1 MKKKTEKRKVVKRIT
16 AIISAASVMTAAF
29 GFVLPASA
37 AAPTQGTLP
46 FYASFSDKFAGGR
59 GNYTTADTSDAL
71 YGEAWKL
78 SGWEAQGIKLGSAEL
93 TGKKLAVSFDLKVE
107 ALTIA
112 ADKTDRAVC
121 NARFSATQ
129 PTTGNDL
136 SMYCDL
142 YAPLQIRASANEL
155 IFKMTNG
162 QYPNNTNTTLATVD
176 KPKAWHRV
184 DMVLDVNSTTG
195 TTVDF
200 YVDGTKIGT
209 QSMTV
214 AINNSEKQMT
224 SIYGYFM
231 DPLDSK
237 SANDKVYIDN
247 LNIRETSA
255 MTVASSSYDNTTRTL
270 NVEFNDTIAAN
281 AETAITV
288 EKANYS
294 DQGVVDANK
303 YIVTKPTAN
312 TLEIKFDEGALASSS
327 EYKLKGVSSAFGS
340 TAADI
345 SFTVPSSK
353 SVKVV
358 EDFTGATDDLN
369 GTVSNTK
376 LTLSSG
382 DGKAKFSLVEGKN
395 GGTDKALN
403 IKRNTGAST
412 GGAAKVAFSYYGD
425 TYGFANARRL
435 GKVTYSFDFKETT
448 AGPTFTFNQNN
459 TLAEFNA
466 SLKDMYDNWRK
477 WNEKNNWRVF
487 GKYEIG
493 AWHNLKFELDYDNQI
508 ITYYVDNELAMQIKA
523 SEAKNSYDDFSSN
536 DNANVTK
543 SDFENVMGDD
553 KAISYAGAINWN
565 NTTDSMGLEYT
576 IDNFTVEYEETATVG
591 MDEDDDISIKNLT
604 VAPVTDDDTASYVV
618 TAKAVNTYAVEKTAN
633 IIVCGYDANGVL
645 VDVQLSDV
653 TLGALRCTEVSKKF
667 NLTAANNI
675 ASVRAFAWNGVGSLV
690 PLGPSD
696 QYTVGE

>member
-1 MKKKTEKRKVVKRIT
+1 MKRKTEKKKVVKRIT

-46 FYASFSDKFAGGR
+46 FYASFSDADWFAGGR
-59 GNYTTADTSDAL
+59 GDYTTADTGDEL
-71 YGEAWKL
+71 YGKAWTFK
-78 SGWEAQGIKLGSAEL
+78 GWEAVTIKLGSEAL
-93 TGKKLAVSFDLKVE
+93 TNKKLVVSFDIKVN
-107 ALTIA
+107 ALGI
-112 ADKTDRAVC
+112 TDDTTVKSVLM
-121 NARFSATQ
+121 ARFNNAASEASTYQ
-129 PTTGNDL
+129 
-136 SMYCDL
+136 
-142 YAPLQIRASANEL
+142 PLQIRASKDAL
-155 IFKMTNG
+155 KFYTTNG
-162 QYPNNTNTTLATVD
+162 QNPNGSNETIVDVTNNRLG
-176 KPKAWHRV
+176 WHRV
-184 DMVLDVNSTTG
+184 DMVLDVNNTQ
-195 TTVDF
+195 TTVDY
-200 YVDGTKIGT
+200 YVDGSNAGFIQQPMK
-209 QSMTV
+209 V
-214 AINNSEKQMT
+214 AGSESGEKNMG
-224 SIYGYFM
+224 SVYSLLI
-231 DPLDSK
+231 DPAGGV
-237 SANDKVYIDN
+237 ANTTNGGDVYIDN

-294 DQGVVDANK
+294 DQSVVDADN
-303 YIVTKPTAN
+303 YTVTKPTAN
-312 TLEIKFDEGALASSS
+312 TLKIVFNEGALASSS
-327 EYKLKGVSSAFGS
+327 GYTLKGVSSAFGS

-358 EDFTGATDDLN
+358 EDFTGATDNSN
-369 GTVSNTK
+369 GTVSDTK

-382 DGKAKFSLVEGKN
+382 DGNAKFSLVEGKN

-403 IKRNTGAST
+403 IKRDTGAST

-448 AGPTFTFNQNN
+448 AGPAFSFNQNN
-459 TLAEFNA
+459 TLAEFNV
-466 SLKDMYDNWRK
+466 SSKDMYDNWRVGDK
-477 WNEKNNWRVF
+477 KNNYRVF
-487 GKYEIG
+487 GKYTSG
-493 AWHNLKFELDYDNQI
+493 AWHNLKFELDYDNQVI
-508 ITYYVDNELAMQIKA
+508 KYY
-523 SEAKNSYDDFSSN
+523 YDDACVMELRADQFVEDYASQAKSN
-536 DNANVTK
+536 INYVTK
-543 SDFENVMGDD
+543 ADFEKVMGDD

-565 NTTDSMGLEYT
+565 NTSDSTGLEYT

-591 MDEDDDISIKNLT
+591 MDEDNDISIKNLT
-604 VAPVTDDDTASYVV
+604 VAPGTGDDTANYVV

-645 VDVQLSDV
+645 VDVQLNDV
-653 TLGALRCTEVSKKF
+653 TLGALRCTEVSEKF
-667 NLTAANNI
+667 NLTAENI
-675 ASVRAFAWNGVGSLV
+675 ASVRAFAWNGDGSLI
-690 PLGPSD
+690 PLGQSA

>member
-1 MKKKTEKRKVVKRIT
+1 MKRKTEKKKVVKRIT

-46 FYASFSDKFAGGR
+46 FYASFSDADWFYGGR

-71 YGEAWKL
+71 YGKAWTFKGYEAVT
-78 SGWEAQGIKLGSAEL
+78 IKLGSEAL
-93 TGKKLAVSFDLKVE
+93 TNKKLAVSFDLKVN
-107 ALTIA
+107 ALGLTDDTTVKSVLSAKFQA
-112 ADKTDRAVC
+112 AVSDTSKY
-121 NARFSATQ
+121 Q
-129 PTTGNDL
+129 
-136 SMYCDL
+136 
-142 YAPLQIRASANEL
+142 PLQIRASKDAL
-155 IFKMTNG
+155 KFYTTNG
-162 QYPNNTNTTLATVD
+162 QNPNGNNETIVNVTNNRLG
-176 KPKAWHRV
+176 WHRV
-184 DMVLDVNSTTG
+184 DMVLDVNNTQ
-195 TTVDF
+195 TTVDY
-200 YVDGTKIGT
+200 YVDGSNAGFIQQPMK
-209 QSMTV
+209 V
-214 AINNSEKQMT
+214 AGSESGVKNM
-224 SIYGYFM
+224 SSVYALLI
-231 DPLDSK
+231 DPLGGVADTTHGG
-237 SANDKVYIDN
+237 DVYIDN

-281 AETAITV
+281 VADTMKV
-288 EKANYS
+288 VKSNYT
-294 DQGVVDANK
+294 DQSVVGADK
-303 YIVTKPTAN
+303 YTVTKPTAN
-312 TLEIKFDEGALASSS
+312 TLKIEFKGGALASSS
-327 EYKLKGVSSAFGS
+327 GYTLKGVSSAFGS

-403 IKRNTGAST
+403 IKRDTGKST
-412 GGAAKVAFSYYGD
+412 GGAAKVAFNYYGK

-448 AGPTFTFNQNN
+448 AGPAFSFNQNN

-466 SLKDMYDNWRK
+466 SSKDMYDNWRK
-477 WNEKNNWRVF
+477 GNEKNNWRVF

-523 SEAKNSYDDFSSN
+523 SEAKDSYDDFSLKN
-536 DNANVTK
+536 KANVTK
-543 SDFENVMGDD
+543 SDFEKVMGDNND
-553 KAISYAGAINWN
+553 ISYAGAINWN

-576 IDNFTVEYEETATVG
+576 IDNFSIEYEETATVG
-591 MDEDDDISIKNLT
+591 MGEDDDISIKNLT
-604 VAPVTDDDTASYVV
+604 VAPVTGDNTANYVV

-645 VDVQLSDV
+645 VDVQLRDV
-653 TLGALRCTEVSKKF
+653 TLGALRCTEVSEKF
-667 NLTAANNI
+667 KLTAANI

-690 PLGPSD
+690 PLGQSA
-696 QYTVGE
+696 QYPVGK